1 MTKIQAFAFPF
12 FSCLTLEKSPS
23 RLSKAKPKGAPCTLG
38 HHQRRSAEL
47 FSHLSCKPVSAGDQ
61 QPFSE
66 ESCSQ
71 QAVGAL
77 GESWKVVAWFL
88 GDARRFA
95 EVLKCN
101 RAMEA
106 QQDAKLKLAKCMRTI
121 AKKSSFGVPWAGNN
135 LV

>member
-12 FSCLTLEKSPS
+12 VSCLTLEKSLS

-47 FSHLSCKPVSAGDQ
+47 FSHLSCRPASAGDQ
-61 QPFSE
+61 QLFSE
-66 ESCSQ
+66 ELCSE

-77 GESWKVVAWFL
+77 GHSWKVVAWFL

-95 EVLKCN
+95 EALKCN
-101 RAMEA
+101 RVTEA
-106 QQDAKLKLAKCMRTI
+106 QQDAKL
-121 AKKSSFGVPWAGNN
+121 
-135 LV
+135 